1 MMNLSLT
8 FKNNQTLYFLAVA
21 LLTVLFVGFS
31 YSILIGA
38 VIFVLFLIG
47 MFIPSVNNNSRDNEL
62 LVQMNRVIKNAGD
75 GKLEDRITNI
85 PQNSQYFDIAW
96 GYNNLVDQVETFM
109 RDTATGIKFASEGKP
124 NAIIFA
130 DGLRGAFSESIEP
143 LNEALNGIVAGKVL
157 EAQGSLSKAFDNL
170 GGGTT
175 GSMKDVKKDIERG
188 SEMMQEIVISSS
200 ETQKQSLQTLTSVEK
215 VNANFEQLNET
226 ISKTSQS
233 VDSLSNQSQE
243 ISSVAALIKD
253 IADQTNLLALNAA
266 IEAARAGE
274 HGRGFAVVADEVRK
288 LAERT
293 QKATSEISITIS
305 SLQQETTNIQE
316 ESENMLGLA
325 NESVEYMENFSSALN
340 LFNTNAKKSVHDANI
355 LSNVFLVS
363 LVKIDHSIFKSE
375 VYSRVMNANTDTGL
389 SNHTECRFGKWYIGE
404 GKERFGHLP
413 EYASVEPIHKSVHDN
428 AIKNFNH
435 AKNGTVFDKKHTREI
450 VENFKIMEDSS
461 VKLAEILNRMVNK

>member
-1 MMNLSLT
+1 MMNLSLI

-47 MFIPSVNNNSRDNEL
+47 IFIPSVNSNSMDNEL
-62 LVQMNRVIKNAGD
+62 LAQMKRVIKNAGD

-96 GYNNLVDQVETFM
+96 GYNNLVDQVETFI
-109 RDTATGIKFASEGKP
+109 RDTVTGIKFASEGKS
-124 NAIIFA
+124 NAIIFE
-130 DGLRGAFSESIEP
+130 DGLRGAFSEPIAP
-143 LNEALNGIVAGKVL
+143 LNKALDGIVAGKVL
-157 EAQGSLSKAFDNL
+157 KAQGNLSKEFVNL

-188 SEMMQEIVISSS
+188 SEMMQEIVTSSS
-200 ETQKQSLQTLTSVEK
+200 ETQKQSLETLTSVEK

-316 ESENMLGLA
+316 ESENMLSLA
-325 NESVEYMENFSSALN
+325 NESVEYMGNFSSALN
-340 LFNTNAKKSVHDANI
+340 LFSTNAKKSVHDANT
-355 LSNVFLVS
+355 LSDVFLVS

-375 VYSRVMNANTDTGL
+375 VYSKVMKADATTGL
-389 SNHTECRFGKWYIGE
+389 SKGVEVRFAKWYAGD
-404 GKERFGHLP
+404 GKERFGHLS
-413 EYASVEPIHKSVHDN
+413 EYASVEKIYKSIHAH
-428 AIKNFNH
+428 AIKNYNH
-435 AKNGTVFDKKHTREI
+435 VRNGTVFDKKYTEEI

-461 VKLAEILNRMVNK
+461 VKLAEILNKMVTD